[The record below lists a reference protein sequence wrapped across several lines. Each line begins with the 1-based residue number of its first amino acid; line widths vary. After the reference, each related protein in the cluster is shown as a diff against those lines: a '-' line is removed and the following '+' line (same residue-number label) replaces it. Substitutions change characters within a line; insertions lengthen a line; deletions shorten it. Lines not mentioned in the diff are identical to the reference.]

1 MIILPPQA
9 IGQGYRQLQLDELIL
24 STDEFFSVV
33 HEGARVYP
41 WRVSTFWTSDKRLHD
56 GRVPYRRAVSLRA
69 RCGNPWRLVLKV
81 WRLKIRPLFNTKQ
94 S

>member
-9 IGQGYRQLQLDELIL
+9 IGAGYRQLQFDEPIL
-24 STDEFFSVV
+24 STDEFFSIV
-33 HEGARVYP
+33 HDVAKVYP
-41 WRVSTFWTSDKRLHD
+41 WRVSTFWTSDGRTHD

-69 RCGNPWRLVLKV
+69 RVGNPWRMVLKV
-81 WRLKIRPLFNTKQ
+81 YRLKIRPLFNRPQ